1 MNLEFGSACVAVLR
15 GLRTATGAPV
25 HAYCLMPDHV
35 HLLVGAS
42 ETISVVAFVQRW
54 KSLCYREWVALGH
67 QPRSP
72 WQRSFWDHGLR
83 VDEDLI
89 AVAKYILRNP
99 VRAGMVDDFHR
110 LSAVRI
116 SGMGVVAG
124 FGKRTD
130 QARTR
135 SGSRQFRGA
144 GKLLPYILGA
154 TESLAVPSLG
164 QCGVEDG
171 AQVSTTDSPGSGIE
185 TPW

>member
-1 MNLEFGSACVAVLR
+1 MEPQRRKSIRLPASVYATEGMVFSITIGTRPRAPIFENLEFGSACIAVLR
-15 GLRTATGAPV
+15 GLRTATGASV

-42 ETISVVAFVQRW
+42 ERISVVAFVQRW

-99 VRAGMVDDFHR
+99 VRAGMVDDFHDYP
-110 LSAVRI
+110 LC
-116 SGMGVVAG
+116 
-124 FGKRTD
+124 
-130 QARTR
+130 
-135 SGSRQFRGA
+135 GS
-144 GKLLPYILGA
+144 LEWEL
-154 TESLAVPSLG
+154 
-164 QCGVEDG
+164 
-171 AQVSTTDSPGSGIE
+171 
-185 TPW
+185 